1 LPIAIIPELFIRTTG
16 ELPRLIGRDWFC
28 DSCLESLRAGTR
40 KAVGSGFRH
49 SSVLTLHCTRKLL
62 KHLHAVVRADSL
74 HPTTCLGDWYANLLF
89 TERLRLIICV
99 SERSLLPVFVVAKD
113 PASFVPRFQ
122 RAVQSVLECIGVPP
136 ESLNHEARQM
146 AKVMTDATANRSVL
160 GSLNDLAFLA
170 RTVIDEQPEIDLT
183 VLAIEVAETPCAPLK
198 YESPRSVSL
207 SLLRTP
213 LI

>member
-1 LPIAIIPELFIRTTG
+1 
-16 ELPRLIGRDWFC
+16 LIGRDWFC
-28 DSCLESLRAGTR
+28 DSSLESLRAGTR

-99 SERSLLPVFVVAKD
+99 SERSLLPVFVVAED
-113 PASFVPRFQ
+113 PASLVPRFQ
-122 RAVQSVLECIGVPP
+122 AAVQSVLQCIGVPP
-136 ESLNHEARQM
+136 ESLNHEAREM

-183 VLAIEVAETPCAPLK
+183 MLAIEVAETPCAPLK